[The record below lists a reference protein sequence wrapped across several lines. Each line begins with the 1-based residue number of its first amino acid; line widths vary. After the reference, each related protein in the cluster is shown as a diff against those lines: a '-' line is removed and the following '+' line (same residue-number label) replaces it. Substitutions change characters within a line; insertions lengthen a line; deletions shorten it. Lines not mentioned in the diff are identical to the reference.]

1 MPEVPP
7 RIVLIV
13 LRFLHSFY
21 DSTLFTL
28 VETFAHG
35 PFLISFGFEKRM
47 HGFGILKLNS
57 CKNLSISIFYFIL
70 EFADIV

>member
-21 DSTLFTL
+21 DSALFTI

-35 PFLISFGFEKRM
+35 PFLISFGFEKKNAWFW
-47 HGFGILKLNS
+47 HLEIKL
-57 CKNLSISIFYFIL
+57 
-70 EFADIV
+70 V